1 MIVCAW
7 AASHAWCG
15 QSQSEGGVLHEIA
28 CASLMQ
34 VEGSMSPQMS
44 YIPRRLRAREVLDI
58 RNGQGLVVRCLAG
71 ALWITQDGDTDD
83 VVVKAGQCFVLDRRG
98 LALVSAPVAPATVVV
113 ERATR
118 GAPCAAQRYAAPG
131 RLRPAA

>member
-1 MIVCAW
+1 
-7 AASHAWCG
+7 
-15 QSQSEGGVLHEIA
+15 
-28 CASLMQ
+28 
-34 VEGSMSPQMS
+34 MSPQVS

-83 VVVKAGQCFVLDRRG
+83 VVVKAGQCFVLDRGG

-118 GAPCAAQRYAAPG
+118 GAPCAAQRYATPG

>member
-1 MIVCAW
+1 
-7 AASHAWCG
+7 
-15 QSQSEGGVLHEIA
+15 
-28 CASLMQ
+28 
-34 VEGSMSPQMS
+34 MSPQVS

-83 VVVKAGQCFVLDRRG
+83 VVVQAGQCFELDRRG
-98 LALVSAPVAPATVVV
+98 LALVSAPMAPATLVV
-113 ERATR
+113 ERAAAR

-131 RLRPAA
+131 RLRSAA